1 MGLNENIKVG
11 ERKGAP
17 ATNCVHGK
25 DYRLESHEYIK
36 NHTEAHEFQPHL
48 MFQK

>member
-25 DYRLESHEYIK
+25 DYRLESHQYMK
-36 NHTEAHEFQPHL
+36 NHPEAHEFQPHL